1 MVRCDDSAYSEGR
14 GCYTT
19 ARVVGGRPRF
29 AERHVRRLVRAARA
43 LRLGDLEED
52 QVRRALSELAEAAFG
67 DGEGIVRI
75 QASRDGDG
83 QLHLVGIPRPIGNEL
98 PIWSAILVPTPHD
111 GAGLAAG
118 LKVSSRLT
126 LALAA
131 EASQD
136 AGVDEAL
143 LLDAADR
150 LVEGARSNILVA
162 GDGGPLATPP
172 LALGAVSGV
181 ARGIVLE
188 RIPEVVERDISKQ
201 EVLAAREII
210 AVNAVRG
217 SCPITRL
224 DGRPVGYGEPG
235 PWAERLAAVLAR
247 D

>member
-1 MVRCDDSAYSEGR
+1 MVRGDDSAYTEGR

-19 ARVVGGRPRF
+19 ARVACGRPRF
-29 AERHVRRLVRAARA
+29 AERHVQRLVRAARA
-43 LRLGDLEED
+43 LRLGDLDEER
-52 QVRRALSELAEAAFG
+52 VRRALSELAEAAFG
-67 DGEGIVRI
+67 KGEGIVRI

-83 QLHLVGIPRPIGNEL
+83 HLHLIGIPRPLGPE
-98 PIWSAILVPTPHD
+98 PPTWSAILVPTPHD

-131 EASQD
+131 EASDD

-143 LLDAADR
+143 LLDAAGR
-150 LVEGARSNILVA
+150 LVEGARSNILIA
-162 GDGGPLATPP
+162 GDDGQLATPP

-181 ARGIVLE
+181 ARGVVLE
-188 RIPEVVERDISKQ
+188 RVSELVERDVSRQ
-201 EVLAAREII
+201 ELLAAHEIV

-217 SCPITRL
+217 ACPITTL
-224 DGRPVGYGEPG
+224 DGRPVGDGRPG
-235 PWAERLAAVLAR
+235 AWAERLAAALAR